1 MTNAQTISTAELTE
15 CLPALQRFAL
25 KLTRNADRADDLVQ
39 DCVERALNKQHLFD
53 GQNLRSWL
61 FTICRRVFLNQ
72 IRKEKTRGTQVDI
85 ENTPESK
92 FSEKALQEDKMHFQ
106 DVVENFAKLPM
117 NDKVILS
124 LVVIEGLKYDE
135 AAEVLEIPVGTVRSR
150 LSRARAKLVELM
162 AENGADVE
170 GTVMSAVV

>member
-1 MTNAQTISTAELTE
+1 MTTITSAELQE
-15 CLPALQRFAL
+15 VLPALNRFAL

-39 DCVERALNKQHLFD
+39 DCVERALNKAHLFD
-53 GQNLRSWL
+53 GQNLRSWM

-72 IRKEKTRGTQVDI
+72 IRKEKSRGTQVDI

-92 FSEKALQEDKMHFQ
+92 FSAKALQEDKMHFQ
-106 DVVENFAKLPM
+106 DVVENFSKLPL

-135 AAEVLEIPVGTVRSR
+135 AAAVLEIPVGTVRSR

-162 AENGADVE
+162 EDEGVEE
-170 GTVMSAVV
+170 GTSLAAVV

>member
-1 MTNAQTISTAELTE
+1 MIVTTITSAELQE
-15 CLPALQRFAL
+15 CLPALNRFAL

-39 DCVERALNKQHLFD
+39 DCVERALNKAHLFD
-53 GQNLRSWL
+53 GQNLRSWM

-72 IRKEKTRGTQVDI
+72 IRKEKSRGTQVDI

-92 FSEKALQEDKMHFQ
+92 FSAKALQEDKMHFQ
-106 DVVENFAKLPM
+106 DVVENFSKLPL

-135 AAEVLEIPVGTVRSR
+135 AAAVLEIPVGTVRSR

-162 AENGADVE
+162 DDEGVAE
-170 GTVMSAVV
+170 GTSLAAVV

>member
-1 MTNAQTISTAELTE
+1 MTTISTAELQE
-15 CLPALQRFAL
+15 ALPALNRFAL

-53 GQNLRSWL
+53 GQNLRSWM

-72 IRKEKTRGTQVDI
+72 IRKDKSRGTQVDI

-92 FSEKALQEDKMHFQ
+92 FSEKALQEDQMHFQ
-106 DVVENFAKLPM
+106 DVVENFSKLPM

-135 AAEVLEIPVGTVRSR
+135 AASVLEIPVGTVRSR

-162 AENGADVE
+162 EEQGADSHD
-170 GTVMSAVV
+170 GTSMAAVV

>member
-1 MTNAQTISTAELTE
+1 MTTITTAELQE

-53 GQNLRSWL
+53 GQNLRSWM

-72 IRKEKTRGTQVDI
+72 IRKEKSRGTQVDI

-92 FSEKALQEDKMHFQ
+92 FSEKALQEEKMHFQ
-106 DVVENFAKLPM
+106 DVVENFQKLPM

-135 AAEVLEIPVGTVRSR
+135 AAGVLEIPVGTVRSR
-150 LSRARAKLVELM
+150 LSRARNKLAELM
-162 AENGADVE
+162 SEHDAEED
-170 GTVMSAVV
+170 GTTLAAVL

>member
-1 MTNAQTISTAELTE
+1 MTTISTAELQD

-53 GQNLRSWL
+53 GQNLRSWM

-72 IRKEKTRGTQVDI
+72 IRKEKSRGIQVDI
-85 ENTPESK
+85 ENTPESR
-92 FSEKALQEDKMHFQ
+92 FSEKALQEEKMHFQ
-106 DVVENFAKLPM
+106 DVVENFQKLPM

-135 AAEVLEIPVGTVRSR
+135 AASVLEIPVGTVRSR
-150 LSRARAKLVELM
+150 LSRARNKLAELM
-162 AENGADVE
+162 SEHDLE
-170 GTVMSAVV
+170 EDGTSLAAVV